1 MKNVFKIS
9 FIIFSFLALFYSNA
23 FAFLEFE
30 QSKNISSDAD
40 DLRGI
45 FIKPDGTRV
54 YVTNDKD
61 DDDQSVIEYSLTTPF
76 DISTA
81 AKVSD
86 TPLTIAEGG
95 GTEVMDNPHALV
107 FKTDGTEMYVIRSD
121 GTSGNNVSIE
131 QFSLSTPWR
140 TSTLSWTAR
149 TELRAGCT
157 TSIQARGI
165 SFKPDG
171 TRVFIGN
178 EGNNIIAQ
186 YDLTTPWDIT
196 SMTNQQCS
204 GSIQS
209 DESSLRN
216 IQLSSDGNFL
226 YVGGNNGDDINKYSL
241 SSPYNITSITLETSY
256 PIVSQTGNMRGFI
269 FSSNFTK
276 LYVTGDNGTSNDIIY
291 EYSLACAGTIT
302 CDPINDK
309 DITAIIE
316 ANVELSKRIIK
327 NNTLPIFHRIEWLRR
342 HKNKDNLSNLNAE
355 IDFTNEKISKLV
367 SALKNSKKEVDRS
380 YDSEDWFK
388 WSEGRV
394 SLGKNKSINSS
405 SRDFHSYGI
414 SVGADKIKEDDKDA
428 MHGYVFQYAN
438 DNVDIGYKGSKLDT
452 DAYSFALYSTKLRDD
467 HIFTDALIG
476 VSLLDI
482 DQKRVTYGN
491 TLEGNREGQQIYG
504 SFKFG
509 KRLVD
514 EDLNLNPVIKLDLG
528 YTKLK
533 AFREKTIA
541 GDSLADAL
549 LYKDQ
554 SIKSALATVGIL
566 LDKTDKD
573 RQEDEIINHHGRLE
587 YIADLSPSSD
597 AEFYYLNSQNTVYN
611 YKADNKAK
619 HNFRIGYGFDVTSI
633 SGWSLIGNFERFK
646 ANGKGYSN
654 DIYLSVGHVPIDE
667 MKFIFDVSNFEK
679 TSLSLTN
686 NINGFDLKMSSNYN
700 FLNDVPDYG
709 ANIEI
714 SNKF

>member
-1 MKNVFKIS
+1 MKKIFLTS
-9 FIIFSFLALFYSNA
+9 IFYFFFLCSNS

-30 QSKNISSDAD
+30 QSKNISSDAN

-45 FIKPDGTRV
+45 FIKPDGKRV

-61 DDDQSVIEYSLTTPF
+61 NDDQSVIEYSLTTPF
-76 DISTA
+76 DISTSV
-81 AKVSD
+81 KISD
-86 TPLTIAEGG
+86 TPLTIEEGG
-95 GTEVMDNPHALV
+95 GTEVMDNPHAIV

-121 GTSGNNVSIE
+121 GTSGNNVSVE
-131 QFSLSTPWR
+131 QFTLSTPWK

-149 TELRAGCT
+149 TALQTGCT
-157 TSIQARGI
+157 TSIQTRGI

-204 GSIQS
+204 GSIQA
-209 DESSLRN
+209 DENKLRN

-226 YVGGNNGDDINKYSL
+226 YVGGNGGDDINKYSL
-241 SSPYNITSITLETSY
+241 SSPYNITSITLEASY
-256 PIVSQTGNMRGFI
+256 SIVSETGEMRGFI

-276 LYVTGDNGTSNDIIY
+276 LYVTGDNGASNDIIY

-302 CDPINDK
+302 CDPINDE
-309 DITAIIE
+309 DIKATIE

-355 IDFTNEKISKLV
+355 IDFTNKKISKLV
-367 SALKNSKKEVDRS
+367 SALKSSKKEVDRS
-380 YDSEDWFK
+380 YDSDDWFQ

-394 SLGKNKSINSS
+394 SVGENKSLNSS

-414 SVGADKIKEDDKDA
+414 SIGADRIKEDDRDT
-428 MHGYVFQYAN
+428 MYGYVFQYGN
-438 DNVDIGYKGSKLDT
+438 DNVDIGYQGSKLDT
-452 DAYSFALYSTKLRDD
+452 DAYSLALYNTKLRDND
-467 HIFTDALIG
+467 VFTDALIG

-482 DQKRVTYGN
+482 DQKRVTFGN
-491 TLEGNREGQQIYG
+491 TLKGNREGQQIFG
-504 SFKFG
+504 SFNFG
-509 KRLVD
+509 KRIVD
-514 EDLNLNPVIKLDLG
+514 EDLNLNHGIKLDLG

-533 AFREKTIA
+533 AFREKSTA
-541 GDSLADAL
+541 VNSLTDAL

-554 SIKSALATVGIL
+554 NIKSALVTTGIL
-566 LDKTDKD
+566 LDKTDTDK
-573 RQEDEIINHHGRLE
+573 QEDEIINHHGRFE
-587 YIADLSPSSD
+587 FIIDLSPSSD
-597 AEFYYLNSQNTVYN
+597 AEFYYLNSQSTVYN
-611 YKADNKAK
+611 YKVDNNPKG
-619 HNFRIGYGFDVTSI
+619 NLRIGYGFDVTSI
-633 SGWSLIGNFERFK
+633 SGWSLVGNFERFQSVK
-646 ANGKGYSN
+646 SHSN
-654 DIYLSVGHVPIDE
+654 EIYLSIGYVPIDE
-667 MKFIFDVSNFEK
+667 MKFVFDVNNFNT

-686 NINGFDLKMSSNYN
+686 KVNGFDITVGSNYT
-700 FLNDVPDYG
+700 LMSKTPDYG
-709 ANIEI
+709 ANIEV

>member
-1 MKNVFKIS
+1 MKNIFKIS
-9 FIIFSFLALFYSNA
+9 FIVFSFLALFYSNA

-61 DDDQSVIEYSLTTPF
+61 DDDQSVIEYSLTIPF

-157 TSIQARGI
+157 TSIQSRGI

-204 GSIQS
+204 GSILS

-256 PIVSQTGNMRGFI
+256 SIVSET
-269 FSSNFTK
+269 
-276 LYVTGDNGTSNDIIY
+276 
-291 EYSLACAGTIT
+291 TI
-302 CDPINDK
+302 
-309 DITAIIE
+309 
-316 ANVELSKRIIK
+316 
-327 NNTLPIFHRIEWLRR
+327 
-342 HKNKDNLSNLNAE
+342 
-355 IDFTNEKISKLV
+355 
-367 SALKNSKKEVDRS
+367 
-380 YDSEDWFK
+380 
-388 WSEGRV
+388 
-394 SLGKNKSINSS
+394 
-405 SRDFHSYGI
+405 
-414 SVGADKIKEDDKDA
+414 
-428 MHGYVFQYAN
+428 
-438 DNVDIGYKGSKLDT
+438 
-452 DAYSFALYSTKLRDD
+452 
-467 HIFTDALIG
+467 
-476 VSLLDI
+476 
-482 DQKRVTYGN
+482 
-491 TLEGNREGQQIYG
+491 
-504 SFKFG
+504 
-509 KRLVD
+509 
-514 EDLNLNPVIKLDLG
+514 
-528 YTKLK
+528 
-533 AFREKTIA
+533 
-541 GDSLADAL
+541 
-549 LYKDQ
+549 
-554 SIKSALATVGIL
+554 
-566 LDKTDKD
+566 
-573 RQEDEIINHHGRLE
+573 
-587 YIADLSPSSD
+587 
-597 AEFYYLNSQNTVYN
+597 
-611 YKADNKAK
+611 
-619 HNFRIGYGFDVTSI
+619 
-633 SGWSLIGNFERFK
+633 
-646 ANGKGYSN
+646 
-654 DIYLSVGHVPIDE
+654 
-667 MKFIFDVSNFEK
+667 
-679 TSLSLTN
+679 
-686 NINGFDLKMSSNYN
+686 
-700 FLNDVPDYG
+700 
-709 ANIEI
+709 
-714 SNKF
+714 

>member
-1 MKNVFKIS
+1 MKNIFKIS
-9 FIIFSFLALFYSNA
+9 FIVFSFLALFYSNA
-23 FAFLEFE
+23 FAFLEFKQE
-30 QSKNISSDAD
+30 KDISSDAD

-76 DISTA
+76 DIRTA

-131 QFSLSTPWR
+131 QFSLSTPWK

-149 TELRAGCT
+149 TALRAGCT
-157 TSIQARGI
+157 TSIQTRGI

-256 PIVSQTGNMRGFI
+256 SIVSQTGNMRGFI

-276 LYVTGDNGTSNDIIY
+276 LYVTGDNGASDDIIY

-367 SALKNSKKEVDRS
+367 TALKSSKKEVDRS
-380 YDSEDWFK
+380 YESEDWFK
-388 WSEGRV
+388 WSEGRI

-414 SVGADKIKEDDKDA
+414 SVGADKIKDDDRDA
-428 MHGYVFQYAN
+428 MHGYVFQYGN
-438 DNVDIGYKGSKLDT
+438 DNVDIGYQGSKLET
-452 DAYSFALYSTKLRDD
+452 DAYSFALYNTKLRDD
-467 HIFTDALIG
+467 HVFTDALIG

-482 DQKRVTYGN
+482 DQKRVTFGN

-504 SFKFG
+504 SFNFG
-509 KRLVD
+509 KRIVD
-514 EDLNLNPVIKLDLG
+514 EDLNLNPGIKFDLG

-533 AFREKTIA
+533 AFREKSNIA
-541 GDSLADAL
+541 NSLTDVL
-549 LYKDQ
+549 LYKEQ
-554 SIKSALATVGIL
+554 NIKSALVTLGVL

-573 RQEDEIINHHGRLE
+573 KEEDEIINHHGRLE

-597 AEFYYLNSQNTVYN
+597 AEFYYLNSQTTVYN
-611 YKADNKAK
+611 YNVENKSK
-619 HNFRIGYGFDVTSI
+619 HNLRIGYGFDVTSI
-633 SGWSLIGNFERFK
+633 SGWSLVGNFERLQS
-646 ANGKGYSN
+646 NGKGYSN
-654 DIYLSVGHVPIDE
+654 DIYLSVGYVPIDA
-667 MKFIFDVSNFEK
+667 MKLVFDVNNFEN
-679 TSLSLTN
+679 TNLSLIN
-686 NINGFDLKMSSNYN
+686 NVNGFDLKMSSNYN
-700 FLNDVPDYG
+700 FLSDVPDYG

>member
-1 MKNVFKIS
+1 MKKIFLIS
-9 FIIFSFLALFYSNA
+9 IFYIFFFYSNS
-23 FAFLEFE
+23 FAFLEFK
-30 QSKNISSDAD
+30 QSKDISSDTD

-81 AKVSD
+81 VKISD
-86 TPLTIAEGG
+86 TPLTIEESG
-95 GTEVMDNPHALV
+95 GTEVMDNPHAIV

-131 QFSLSTPWR
+131 QFTLSTPWN

-149 TELRAGCT
+149 TALRAGCT
-157 TSIQARGI
+157 TSIQSRGI

-171 TRVFIGN
+171 TRVFVGN

-226 YVGGNNGDDINKYSL
+226 YVGGNSGDDINKYSL

-256 PIVSQTGNMRGFI
+256 SIVSQTGNMRGFI

-276 LYVTGDNGTSNDIIY
+276 LYVTGDDGSSSGDNVIY

-309 DITAIIE
+309 DVTAIIE
-316 ANVELSKRIIK
+316 ANVELSKLIIQ
-327 NNTLPIFHRIEWLRR
+327 NINLPIFHRMEWLRR

-355 IDFTNEKISKLV
+355 IDFTNTKISKLV
-367 SALKNSKKEVDRS
+367 SALKSSKKEIDRS
-380 YDSEDWFK
+380 YDSDDWFQ

-394 SLGKNKSINSS
+394 SLGKNKSSTSS
-405 SRDFHSYGI
+405 SRDFHSYAI
-414 SVGADKIKEDDKDA
+414 SIGADRIKEEDRNT
-428 MHGYVFQYAN
+428 MYGYVFQYGK

-452 DAYSFALYSTKLRDD
+452 DAYSLALYGTKLRDD
-467 HIFTDALIG
+467 HVFTDALIG
-476 VSLLDI
+476 VSLLDV
-482 DQKRVTYGN
+482 DQKRVTFGN
-491 TLEGNREGQQIYG
+491 TLNGDREGQQIFG
-504 SFKFG
+504 SFNFG
-509 KRLVD
+509 KRIVD
-514 EDLNLNPVIKLDLG
+514 EDINLNPSIKLDLG
-528 YTKLK
+528 YTRLK
-533 AFREKTIA
+533 AFREKSTA
-541 GDSLADAL
+541 VNSLTDVL

-554 SIKSALATVGIL
+554 NIKSALATLGIL
-566 LDKTDKD
+566 LDKTDTDKE
-573 RQEDEIINHHGRLE
+573 EDEIINHHGRLE
-587 YIADLSPSSD
+587 YIADLSSSSD
-597 AEFYYLNSQNTVYN
+597 AEFYYLNSQSTVYN
-611 YKADNKAK
+611 YKVDNKSK

-633 SGWSLIGNFERFK
+633 SGWSLVGNFEKFK
-646 ANGKGYSN
+646 TNGKGYSN
-654 DIYLSVGHVPIDE
+654 DIYLSVGYVPVDK
-667 MKFIFDVSNFEK
+667 MKFVFDVNNFEK

-686 NINGFDLKMSSNYN
+686 NVNEFDFKMSSNYN
-700 FLNDVPDYG
+700 FLSEVPDYG

>member
-1 MKNVFKIS
+1 MKNIFKIS
-9 FIIFSFLALFYSNA
+9 FIVFSFLALFYSNA
-23 FAFLEFE
+23 FAFLEFKQE
-30 QSKNISSDAD
+30 KDISSDAD

-76 DISTA
+76 DIRTA

-149 TELRAGCT
+149 TALRAGCT

-256 PIVSQTGNMRGFI
+256 SIVSQTGNMRGFI

-276 LYVTGDNGTSNDIIY
+276 LYVTGDNGASNDIIY

-367 SALKNSKKEVDRS
+367 SALKSSKKEVDRS
-380 YDSEDWFK
+380 YDSEDWFQ

-414 SVGADKIKEDDKDA
+414 SVGADKIKDDDRDA
-428 MHGYVFQYAN
+428 MHGYVFQYGN
-438 DNVDIGYKGSKLDT
+438 DNVDIGYKGSKLET
-452 DAYSFALYSTKLRDD
+452 DAYSFALYNTKLRDD
-467 HIFTDALIG
+467 HVFTDALIG

-482 DQKRVTYGN
+482 DQKRVTFGN

-504 SFKFG
+504 SFNFG
-509 KRLVD
+509 KRIVD
-514 EDLNLNPVIKLDLG
+514 EDLNLNPGIKLDLG

-533 AFREKTIA
+533 AFREKSNVA
-541 GDSLADAL
+541 NSLTDVL
-549 LYKDQ
+549 LYKEQ
-554 SIKSALATVGIL
+554 NIKSALVTLGVL
-566 LDKTDKD
+566 LDKTDTDKE
-573 RQEDEIINHHGRLE
+573 EDEIINHHGRLE

-597 AEFYYLNSQNTVYN
+597 AEFYYLNSQSTVYN
-611 YKADNKAK
+611 YNVENKSK
-619 HNFRIGYGFDVTSI
+619 HNLRIGYGFDVTSI
-633 SGWSLIGNFERFK
+633 SGWSLVGNFERLQS
-646 ANGKGYSN
+646 NGKGYSN
-654 DIYLSVGHVPIDE
+654 DIYLSVGYVPIDA
-667 MKFIFDVSNFEK
+667 MKFVFDVNNFEN
-679 TSLSLTN
+679 TSLSLT
-686 NINGFDLKMSSNYN
+686 IM
-700 FLNDVPDYG
+700 
-709 ANIEI
+709 
-714 SNKF
+714 

>member
-1 MKNVFKIS
+1 VKNFFKIS
-9 FIIFSFLALFYSNA
+9 LIIFSFLALFYSNA
-23 FAFLEFE
+23 FAFIEFK
-30 QSKNISSDAD
+30 QSKVITTDTNGV
-40 DLRGI
+40 RGI
-45 FIKPDGTRV
+45 NFNPDGSIMYITRRIDNENAFI
-54 YVTNDKD
+54 T
-61 DDDQSVIEYSLTTPF
+61 QYSLSTPF

-81 AKVSD
+81 TKSSSTQLVGD
-86 TPLTIAEGG
+86 GVPQMRL
-95 GTEVMDNPHALV
+95 PHAIE
-107 FKTDGTEMYVIRSD
+107 FKSD
-121 GTSGNNVSIE
+121 GTKIFVTTNKDPTSVY
-131 QFSLSTPWR
+131 QYKLTTPWD
-140 TSTLSWTAR
+140 TSSLEYEIR
-149 TELRAGCT
+149 FQVDLDGLGNEDQVRALT
-157 TSIQARGI
+157 
-165 SFKPDG
+165 FKPDG
-171 TRVFIGN
+171 TRMFIGGRDLHKIR
-178 EGNNIIAQ
+178 EYILSTPF
-186 YDLTTPWDIT
+186 DLTSGVSVGSLSASLEDADNNMRNIQFNSDGTILYIGGNENNNMNKYILSTPWDIT
-196 SMTNQQCS
+196 T
-204 GSIQS
+204 
-209 DESSLRN
+209 
-216 IQLSSDGNFL
+216 LSST
-226 YVGGNNGDDINKYSL
+226 
-241 SSPYNITSITLETSY
+241 PTSY
-256 PIVSQTGNMRGFI
+256 DLGSRFSNMRGFI
-269 FSSNFTK
+269 FAANFTK
-276 LYVTGDNGTSNDIIY
+276 LFVTNDNDTSGANTIF
-291 EYSLACAGTIT
+291 EYSPACAGTIT
-302 CDPINDK
+302 CSDASKNADVK
-309 DITAIIE
+309 AIIE

-367 SALKNSKKEVDRS
+367 SALKSSKKEVDRS
-380 YDSEDWFK
+380 YDSEDWFQ

-394 SLGKNKSINSS
+394 SLGKNKSSASS

-438 DNVDIGYKGSKLDT
+438 DNVDIGYQGSKLET
-452 DAYSFALYSTKLRDD
+452 DAYSFALYGTKLRDD
-467 HIFTDALIG
+467 HVFTDALIG

-549 LYKDQ
+549 LYKEQ
-554 SIKSALATVGIL
+554 NIKSALVTIGVL

-597 AEFYYLNSQNTVYN
+597 AEFYYLNSQSTVYN

-633 SGWSLIGNFERFK
+633 SGWSLIGNFERFQSAK
-646 ANGKGYSN
+646 SHINE
-654 DIYLSVGHVPIDE
+654 IYLTVGYVPIDE
-667 MKFIFDVSNFEK
+667 MKFMFDVSNFEK

-686 NINGFDLKMSSNYN
+686 NLNGFDLKMSSNYN
-700 FLNDVPDYG
+700 FLSDVPDYG